1 MCFLKF
7 SCSYF
12 FTNSLFWIVLHRIKM
27 FFLSKIVVFF
37 GKKSYLM
44 HLFSFPKLQYLT
56 DGRRVERVHG
66 VVRTFCRQ
74 TSAIDGIRQ
83 ITSDDLASFQLEMS
97 GGVLANVVLNSQ
109 MVGFSQVIIITFL

>member
-1 MCFLKF
+1 MCDHH
-7 SCSYF
+7 
-12 FTNSLFWIVLHRIKM
+12 NGGGVLNI
-27 FFLSKIVVFF
+27 F
-37 GKKSYLM
+37 GSHVIDL
-44 HLFSFPKLQYLT
+44 LQYLT

-66 VVRTFCRQ
+66 VVRTFCRH

-109 MVGFSQVIIITFL
+109 MVGHNQVLQSIRVLNSEIFHFASSLQRLQDCLE